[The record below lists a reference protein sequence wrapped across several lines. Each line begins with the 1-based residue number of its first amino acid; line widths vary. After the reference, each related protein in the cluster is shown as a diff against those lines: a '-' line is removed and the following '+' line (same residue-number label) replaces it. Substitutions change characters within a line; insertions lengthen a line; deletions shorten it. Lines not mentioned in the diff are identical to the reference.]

1 MKSPMHNYFQRRRSM
16 LISLSALVLVACGGG
31 GSDAPAPAPVGPSAL
46 QTTDT
51 LVGTGAVAASGNTL
65 MVNYTGWLYSST
77 AANFRGTQF
86 DTSVGKQ
93 PFQFKLGA
101 GTVIAG
107 FDQGLVGMRVGG
119 TRVLIIPSA
128 LGYGAAGVPGLIPPN
143 SGLVFSVELLAVQ

>member
-1 MKSPMHNYFQRRRSM
+1 MHKYFQRRQTVM
-16 LISLSALVLVACGGG
+16 ICLLALLLTACGGG
-31 GSDAPAPAPVGPSAL
+31 GSEAPAPAPAPLGPSAL

-51 LVGTGAVAASGNTL
+51 LVGTGAVAATGNTL
-65 MVNYTGWLYSST
+65 TVNYTGWLYSST
-77 AANFRGTQF
+77 AANFRGVQF

-101 GTVIAG
+101 GSVIAG

-119 TRVLIIPSA
+119 TRVLIIPGA
-128 LGYGAAGVPGLIPPN
+128 MGYGAAGVPGLIPPN

>member
-1 MKSPMHNYFQRRRSM
+1 MHKYFQRRQT
-16 LISLSALVLVACGGG
+16 LLLSLSALLLAACGGG
-31 GSDAPAPAPVGPSAL
+31 GSDAPAAAPVGPSTL

-51 LVGTGAVAASGNTL
+51 LVGAGALAANGNTL
-65 MVNYTGWLYSST
+65 TLNYTGWLYSST

-93 PFQFKLGA
+93 PFQFKLGV
-101 GTVIAG
+101 GSVIAG

-128 LGYGAAGVPGLIPPN
+128 LGYGAAGVAGLIPPN
-143 SGLVFSVELLAVQ
+143 SGLVFSVDLLAVQ

>member
-1 MKSPMHNYFQRRRSM
+1 MHKYFQRRQT
-16 LISLSALVLVACGGG
+16 LLLSLSALVLAACGGG
-31 GSDAPAPAPVGPSAL
+31 GSDAPAAAPVGPSAL
-46 QTTDT
+46 QTSDT
-51 LVGTGAVAASGNTL
+51 LVGAGAVAATGNTL
-65 MVNYTGWLYSST
+65 TIHYTGWLYSST

-128 LGYGAAGVPGLIPPN
+128 MGYGAAGVAGLIPPN

>member
-1 MKSPMHNYFQRRRSM
+1 MRPLTSRYKKFFWV
-16 LISLSALVLVACGGG
+16 LGFILALSGCGGG
-31 GSDAPAPAPVGPSAL
+31 GSDAPASAPVGPSTL

-65 MVNYTGWLYSST
+65 TVNYTGWLYSST
-77 AANFRGTQF
+77 AANFRGVQF

>member
-1 MKSPMHNYFQRRRSM
+1 M
-16 LISLSALVLVACGGG
+16 LLSDPTHKKFFWALALSLALAACGGG
-31 GSDAPAPAPVGPSAL
+31 GSDAPAVAPVGPSTL

-51 LVGTGAVAASGNTL
+51 LVGAGAVAANGNTL
-65 MVNYTGWLYSST
+65 TIHYTGWLYSNT

-128 LGYGAAGVPGLIPPN
+128 MGYGAAGVAGLIPPN

>member
-1 MKSPMHNYFQRRRSM
+1 M
-16 LISLSALVLVACGGG
+16 
-31 GSDAPAPAPVGPSAL
+31 
-46 QTTDT
+46 
-51 LVGTGAVAASGNTL
+51 AATGNTL
-65 MVNYTGWLYSST
+65 TVNYTGWLYSST

-93 PFQFKLGA
+93 PFQFKLGV
-101 GTVIAG
+101 GSVIAG

>member
-1 MKSPMHNYFQRRRSM
+1 MPIHKYFQRRQT
-16 LISLSALVLVACGGG
+16 LLLSLPALLLAACGGG
-31 GSDAPAPAPVGPSAL
+31 GSDTPAIAPVGPSVL
-46 QTTDT
+46 QTSDS
-51 LVGTGAVAASGNTL
+51 LVGAGAVAANGNTL
-65 MVNYTGWLYSST
+65 TIHYTGWLYSST
-77 AANFRGTQF
+77 AANYRGTQF

-119 TRVLIIPSA
+119 TRVLIIPGA
-128 LGYGAAGVPGLIPPN
+128 MGYGAAGVPGLIPAN

>member
-1 MKSPMHNYFQRRRSM
+1 M
-16 LISLSALVLVACGGG
+16 LLSDPTHKKFFWALALSLALAACGGG
-31 GSDAPAPAPVGPSAL
+31 GSDAPAAAPVGPSTL

-51 LVGTGAVAASGNTL
+51 LVGAGAVAANGNTL
-65 MVNYTGWLYSST
+65 TIHYTGWLYSNT

-101 GTVIAG
+101 GTVISG

-128 LGYGAAGVPGLIPPN
+128 LGYGAAGVAGLIPPN

>member
-1 MKSPMHNYFQRRRSM
+1 M
-16 LISLSALVLVACGGG
+16 LLTASIYKKFFGVLALGLALAGCGGG
-31 GSDAPAPAPVGPSAL
+31 GSDAPVAAPVGPSTL

-51 LVGTGAVAASGNTL
+51 LVGAGAIAAVGNTL
-65 MVNYTGWLYSST
+65 TVHYTGWLYSNT

-101 GTVIAG
+101 GTVITG

-119 TRVLIIPSA
+119 TRVLIIPGA
-128 LGYGAAGVPGLIPPN
+128 MGYGAAGVPGLIPPN

>member
-1 MKSPMHNYFQRRRSM
+1 M
-16 LISLSALVLVACGGG
+16 LSLSFQYRKSFGALTLSLALFGCGGG
-31 GSDAPAPAPVGPSAL
+31 GTEAPAPLIAGPSTL

-51 LVGTGAVAASGNTL
+51 LVGTGAVAATGNTL
-65 MVNYTGWLYSST
+65 TVNYTGWLYSST
-77 AANFRGTQF
+77 AANFRGAQF

-101 GTVIAG
+101 GSVIAG

-128 LGYGAAGVPGLIPPN
+128 MGYGAAGVPGLIPPN

>member
-1 MKSPMHNYFQRRRSM
+1 M
-16 LISLSALVLVACGGG
+16 LLLTSRYKKFFCVLALILALSGCGGG

-51 LVGTGAVAASGNTL
+51 LVGAGAVAATGNTL
-65 MVNYTGWLYSST
+65 TVNYTGWLYSST
-77 AANFRGTQF
+77 AANFRGAQF

-101 GTVIAG
+101 GSVIAG

-119 TRVLIIPSA
+119 TRVLIIPGA

>member
-1 MKSPMHNYFQRRRSM
+1 M
-16 LISLSALVLVACGGG
+16 LLSDPTHKKFFWALALSLALAACGGG
-31 GSDAPAPAPVGPSAL
+31 GSDAPAVAPVGPSTL

-51 LVGTGAVAASGNTL
+51 LVGAGAVAANGNTL
-65 MVNYTGWLYSST
+65 TIHYTGWLYSST

-128 LGYGAAGVPGLIPPN
+128 MGYGAAGVAGLIPPN

>member
-1 MKSPMHNYFQRRRSM
+1 M
-16 LISLSALVLVACGGG
+16 LLTPSIYKKFFGALALGLALAGCGGG
-31 GSDAPAPAPVGPSAL
+31 GSDAPVAAPVGPSTL

-51 LVGTGAVAASGNTL
+51 LVGAGAIAAVGNTL
-65 MVNYTGWLYSST
+65 TVHYTGWLYSNT

-119 TRVLIIPSA
+119 TRVLIIPGA
-128 LGYGAAGVPGLIPPN
+128 MGYGAAGVPGLIPPN

>member
-1 MKSPMHNYFQRRRSM
+1 MHKYFQRRQT
-16 LISLSALVLVACGGG
+16 LLLSLSALLLAACGGG
-31 GSDAPAPAPVGPSAL
+31 GSDAPAVAPVGPSAL

-51 LVGTGAVAASGNTL
+51 LVGAGAMAATGNTL
-65 MVNYTGWLYSST
+65 TVNYTGWLYSST
-77 AANFRGTQF
+77 AANFRGAQF

-93 PFQFKLGA
+93 PFQFKLGV
-101 GTVIAG
+101 GSVIAG

-128 LGYGAAGVPGLIPPN
+128 MGYGAAGVAGLIPPN

>member
-1 MKSPMHNYFQRRRSM
+1 M
-16 LISLSALVLVACGGG
+16 LLSDPTHKKFFWALALSLALAACGGG
-31 GSDAPAPAPVGPSAL
+31 GSDAPAPAPVGPSTL

-51 LVGTGAVAASGNTL
+51 LVGTGAVAATGNTL
-65 MVNYTGWLYSST
+65 TVNYTGWLYSNT
-77 AANFRGTQF
+77 AANFRGAQF

-107 FDQGLVGMRVGG
+107 FHQGLVGMRVGG

-128 LGYGAAGVPGLIPPN
+128 LG
-143 SGLVFSVELLAVQ
+143 

>member
-1 MKSPMHNYFQRRRSM
+1 M
-16 LISLSALVLVACGGG
+16 LLSDPTHKKFFWALALSLALAACGGG
-31 GSDAPAPAPVGPSAL
+31 GSDAPAVAPVGPSTL

-51 LVGTGAVAASGNTL
+51 LVGAGAVAANGNTL
-65 MVNYTGWLYSST
+65 TIHYTGWLYSST
-77 AANFRGTQF
+77 AANFRGAQF

-128 LGYGAAGVPGLIPPN
+128 MGYGAAGVAGLIPPN

>member
-1 MKSPMHNYFQRRRSM
+1 MHKYFQRRQT
-16 LISLSALVLVACGGG
+16 LLLSLSALLLAACGGG
-31 GSDAPAPAPVGPSAL
+31 GSDAPAAAPVGPSAL

-51 LVGTGAVAASGNTL
+51 LVGAGALAANGNILTIH
-65 MVNYTGWLYSST
+65 YTGWLYSST
-77 AANFRGTQF
+77 AANFRGAQF

-93 PFQFKLGA
+93 PFQFKLGV
-101 GTVIAG
+101 GSVIAG

-128 LGYGAAGVPGLIPPN
+128 LGYGAAGVAGLIPPN

>member
-1 MKSPMHNYFQRRRSM
+1 MRNYFQRRKAV
-16 LISLSALVLVACGGG
+16 LLSLSALVLTACGGG
-31 GSDAPAPAPVGPSAL
+31 GSDAPAPAAVGPGTL

-51 LVGTGAVAASGNTL
+51 VVGAGTVAAVGNTL
-65 MVNYTGWLYSST
+65 TVHYTGWLYSST
-77 AANFRGTQF
+77 AVNYRGTQF

-101 GTVIAG
+101 GLVIAG

-128 LGYGAAGVPGLIPPN
+128 MGYGAAGVAGLIPPN
-143 SGLVFSVELLAVQ
+143 STLVFSVDLLAVQ